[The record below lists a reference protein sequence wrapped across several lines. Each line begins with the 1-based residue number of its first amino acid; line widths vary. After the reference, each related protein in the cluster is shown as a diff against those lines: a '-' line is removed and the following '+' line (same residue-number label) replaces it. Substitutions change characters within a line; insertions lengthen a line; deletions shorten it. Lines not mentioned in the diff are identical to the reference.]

1 MNMSRKF
8 ILLLVALFAGVSAV
22 WAGPDMWDDRKAKDW
37 NEAYPIGN
45 GQLGAMVF
53 AAPDQVRLQFN
64 HSRLWTGRPHAYER
78 PNAVK
83 VLPKIRQLVR
93 ERKNGEAIRLADRE
107 FCADPIQEAKYQ
119 PFGDLVIRP
128 RKPWSLPASFRR
140 GLVFRD
146 GMHVY
151 DDGFLVCET
160 FAPYDRPG
168 LIVHRLTTKA
178 PVEFDFALSSPHKG
192 AVVAADGRSFAGRLP
207 GDGVSYAAEIRTVRE
222 GDCTLTVYLAAA
234 TDVVSPWKLGGNYRG
249 EIASALTDAERTG
262 FAKIRSSHLAAW
274 RRLYDRVELQ
284 LEGKPGLALLPTRE
298 RLVRQPVEKDPAF
311 VKLNFDFGRY
321 LLIAA
326 NRPDRSGEPTTLQG
340 LWNDQLNPPWEC
352 SMTININT
360 QMNYWPAE
368 VCGLGECHLPLMRL
382 LDEIAVSGAKTART
396 LYGAGGWMAHH
407 NIDLWRGTCP
417 FDSARWGLWQTGGA
431 WLATHIWEHYRFGG
445 DREFLRR
452 MWPTLKGAAAFFTDA
467 LVEYGGSVQTARGLL
482 VTNPS
487 MSPEHG
493 GLREGPAI
501 DMQIIRYIYKAVLS
515 AAKELGQESDPLL
528 AKIREQLPRLAP
540 NRIGRWG
547 QLQEWVEDEDNPNN
561 QFGHISHLWA
571 VYPGDEIT
579 PETPE
584 LYAAAKKSLTARGN
598 ASASSWPTPW
608 RICEWARFHDGRKA
622 ADIIDGFLRPLE
634 RGKPHYMH
642 PNLFCWNVFQIDATF
657 GFTAGIAEML
667 VQSHR
672 FDKSG
677 KPLVELLPALPPA
690 WKNGS
695 VRGLRVRGGGEVSFT
710 WRDGKIVEAFAK
722 PCHLGGLGQTAL
734 PKRTK
739 R

>member
-1 MNMSRKF
+1 MDFIKKKGMNMCKRF
-8 ILLLVALFAGVSAV
+8 ILFSAV
-22 WAGPDMWDDRKAKDW
+22 LCASGFAAWAGPDMWDDRKAKDW
-37 NEAYPIGN
+37 NEGYPIGN

-53 AAPDQVRLQFN
+53 ASPDQVRLQFN
-64 HSRLWTGRPHAYER
+64 HSRLWTGKPHAYER

-83 VLPKIRQLVR
+83 ALPRIRQLVR
-93 ERKNGEAIRLADRE
+93 ERKSKEAIQLANRE
-107 FCADPIQEAKYQ
+107 FVANPVKEAKYQ
-119 PFGDLVIRP
+119 PFGDLVIKP
-128 RKPWSLPASFRR
+128 RKPSPTAPFRR

-168 LIVHRLTTKA
+168 IIVHHLTTKE
-178 PVEFDFALSSPHKG
+178 PLEFEVALSFPHQN
-192 AVVAADGRSFAGRLP
+192 AQVAADGRQFSGRLP
-207 GDGVSYAAEIRTVRE
+207 GDGISYAAEIRLVRE
-222 GDCTLTVYLAAA
+222 NDRTLTVYLAAA
-234 TDVVSPWKLGGNYRG
+234 TDVVSPWKLGGDYRG
-249 EIASALTDAERTG
+249 EVVASLADAERAG
-262 FAKIRSSHLAAW
+262 YAKIRSSHLAAW
-274 RRLYDRVELQ
+274 RKLYDRVELQ
-284 LEGKPGLALLPTRE
+284 LEGKPGLAQLSTRE
-298 RLVRQPVEKDPAF
+298 RLARQPVEKDPAF
-311 VKLNFDFGRY
+311 VKLNFDYGRY

-326 NRPDRSGEPTTLQG
+326 NRPDRSGEATTLQG

-417 FDSARWGLWQTGGA
+417 FDDAYWGTWQAGGA

-445 DREFLRR
+445 DREFLRQ
-452 MWPTLKGAAAFFTDA
+452 MWPTLRGSAEFFTDA
-467 LVEYGGSVQTARGLL
+467 LVEYGGRASTAHGQL

-501 DMQIIRYIYKAVLS
+501 DMQIVRYIYKAVLA

-540 NRIGRWG
+540 SRIGRWG
-547 QLQEWVEDEDNPNN
+547 QLQEWVEDEDDPKN

-571 VYPGDEIT
+571 IYPGDEIT

-584 LYAAAKKSLTARGN
+584 LFAAAKKSLTARGN
-598 ASASSWPTPW
+598 TDIGSWPACW
-608 RICEWARFHDGRKA
+608 RICEWARFHDGSKA
-622 ADIIDGFLRPLE
+622 ADIINSYLRPQV
-634 RGKPHYMH
+634 GNGPFGMH
-642 PNLFCWNVFQIDATF
+642 ANLFTWRTFQIDATF
-657 GFTAGIAEML
+657 GLTAGIAEML

-672 FDKSG
+672 FDKNG
-677 KPLVELLPALPPA
+677 KPLVELLPALPPD

-710 WRDGKIVEAFAK
+710 WRDGKIVSQKISTGVENAAK
-722 PCHLGGLGQTAL
+722 
-734 PKRTK
+734 K
-739 R
+739 